1 MCSNLLATR
10 ILILSRVLVIPCED
24 TVHYLQ
30 SKLSLSQFYTNYSI
44 MAMSTIE
51 TGPKLN
57 WTRDNQMYERYRVW
71 KKKVEFIFCSAL
83 ADSTP
88 KQLVSYLKYWMADQ
102 GIPLIEKWESTGKLD
117 YSNAEETPATEGG
130 RRRILLSGYKV
141 QTYWDLLDE
150 EFKPK
155 GNKLLSIIELWTRSK
170 QGDKPLNQWLTQV
183 YNLVN
188 ICKYPED
195 STDRII
201 RDVLIVGCNSN
212 HARDKIIQQGEAV
225 TLNQV
230 IEILQAEE
238 SAYSTMKQIQ
248 DCEEKP
254 PASIYYQAYDSR
266 SKKSKNPS
274 NEQNSSSSSPTGSKR
289 KCFRCGEPFS
299 RQHMKECRAQNVT
312 CNGCGIKGHLKK
324 CCKKS
329 GNFPKDSSNQQNNQ
343 SPSTGSSRMNFASTL
358 PQTEAEFFDEKGLL
372 KHYNPQVP
380 QQHTGS
386 MFILKK
392 VQDPNNAI
400 LLSEDGVEIQH
411 NTSTSVSDPDP
422 APILSPDFPFQEFPL
437 REVVNQS
444 QIDYYSIS
452 DTSDPRENS
461 NSSRKAA
468 KSTDLPLK
476 SCLANRSHKELR
488 EIKGSAISTAPTQS
502 SRDFN
507 TISISD
513 NCATRKSIPGIT
525 PRIMTDNPSITTTS
539 PVETGVTAI
548 QAEIPEEIQVHSS
561 NYRSVIPT
569 DTQALTALQNLI
581 SDDFQAKNTHSTQ
594 RKGEETPDTRPDIQ
608 DKAFQL
614 IQKIHNQLQQVQWD
628 LQRLH
633 SLHKYEN

>member
-1 MCSNLLATR
+1 
-10 ILILSRVLVIPCED
+10 
-24 TVHYLQ
+24 
-30 SKLSLSQFYTNYSI
+30 
-44 MAMSTIE
+44 MSTLE

-57 WTRDNQMYERYRVW
+57 WTRDNQMYERYRIW
-71 KKKVEFIFCSAL
+71 RKKVEFIFCSAL

-88 KQLVSYLKYWMADQ
+88 KQLVSYLKYWMGDQ

-117 YSNAEETPATEGG
+117 YSNAEETPATEDG
-130 RRRILLSGYKV
+130 RRRILSSGYKV

-212 HARDKIIQQGEAV
+212 HARDKIIRQGEAV

-230 IEILQAEE
+230 IEILQTEE
-238 SAYSTMKQIQ
+238 SAHSTMQQIQ
-248 DCEEKP
+248 GYDKKSTG
-254 PASIYYQAYDSR
+254 SIYYQAYDSR

-274 NEQNSSSSSPTGSKR
+274 NEQNSSSSPTGSKR

-329 GNFPKDSSNQQNNQ
+329 GNFPKDDSNRQNQ
-343 SPSTGSSRMNFASTL
+343 SSSTGSSKMNFASTL

-372 KHYNPQVP
+372 KEYNPQ
-380 QQHTGS
+380 QQQQYHHTGS

-411 NTSTSVSDPDP
+411 SVSDPDP
-422 APILSPDFPFQEFPL
+422 APIPTPDFPFQEFPL
-437 REVVNQS
+437 TEVVNQS
-444 QIDYYSIS
+444 QTDISSIS
-452 DTSDPRENS
+452 DTLDPSETS
-461 NSSRKAA
+461 NSSRKAT
-468 KSTDLPLK
+468 KSTDSSLK
-476 SCLANRSHKELR
+476 SGLNSSSHEEMRENRDLTVSDKH
-488 EIKGSAISTAPTQS
+488 TQS
-502 SRDFN
+502 SRDSN

-513 NCATRKSIPGIT
+513 NSATRKSIPGIT
-525 PRIMTDNPSITTTS
+525 PRIMTDTPSTPTTF
-539 PVETGVTAI
+539 PVETDVTAT
-548 QAEIPEEIQVHSS
+548 PEEIQMHSS

-569 DTQALTALQNLI
+569 DIQALTALQSLI
-581 SDDFQAKNTHSTQ
+581 SDDSQAKKTHSIQ
-594 RKGEETPDTRPDIQ
+594 RKGEETPDTHSIQ
-608 DKAFQL
+608 RKGEDETSQL

-633 SLHKYEN
+633 SLHKHKN

>member
-1 MCSNLLATR
+1 MNTL
-10 ILILSRVLVIPCED
+10 
-24 TVHYLQ
+24 
-30 SKLSLSQFYTNYSI
+30 
-44 MAMSTIE
+44 E

-57 WTRDNQMYERYRVW
+57 WTRDNQMYECYRIW

-88 KQLVSYLKYWMADQ
+88 KQLVSYLKYWMGDQ

-117 YSNAEETPATEGG
+117 YSNAKETPATEGG
-130 RRRILLSGYKV
+130 RRRALSSGYKV

-170 QGDKPLNQWLTQV
+170 QGDKPLNQWLTQI

-212 HARDKIIQQGEAV
+212 HARDKTIRQGEAV
-225 TLNQV
+225 TLNEV
-230 IEILQAEE
+230 IEILQTEE
-238 SAYSTMKQIQ
+238 STHSTMQQIQ
-248 DCEEKP
+248 GYDKKSTG
-254 PASIYYQAYDSR
+254 SIYYQTYDSR

-274 NEQNSSSSSPTGSKR
+274 NEQNSSSSHTGFTGSKK
-289 KCFRCGEPFS
+289 KCFRCGETFS
-299 RQHMKECRAQNVT
+299 RQHMKECRAQDII

-329 GNFPKDSSNQQNNQ
+329 GNFPKDSNRQNQ
-343 SPSTGSSRMNFASTL
+343 SSSTGPGKMNIASAVS
-358 PQTEAEFFDEKGLL
+358 QADFFDEKGIL
-372 KHYNPQVP
+372 KEYTPQN
-380 QQHTGS
+380 QHTGS
-386 MFILKK
+386 MYVLKK
-392 VQDPNNAI
+392 FQGKPNDDI
-400 LLSEDGVEIQH
+400 LFSDNGVEIQH

-422 APILSPDFPFQEFPL
+422 APIPTPDFPFQEFPL
-437 REVVNQS
+437 TEVVNQS

-452 DTSDPRENS
+452 DTSDPRECS
-461 NSSRKAA
+461 NSTKKAPT
-468 KSTDLPLK
+468 STDFSLK
-476 SCLANRSHKELR
+476 SMQNCSSDEEMAFSRDLTV
-488 EIKGSAISTAPTQS
+488 STAPTQS
-502 SRDFN
+502 LRDSN
-507 TISISD
+507 TISTPDNSD
-513 NCATRKSIPGIT
+513 TRKSNPGII
-525 PRIMTDNPSITTTS
+525 PRITTGIMTDTPSTD
-539 PVETGVTAI
+539 VTAI
-548 QAEIPEEIQVHSS
+548 HAEIPEELQMHSN

-594 RKGEETPDTRPDIQ
+594 RKGEETPDE
-608 DKAFQL
+608 AFQL
-614 IQKIHNQLQQVQWD
+614 IQKIHNQLQEVQWD

-633 SLHKYEN
+633 SLHKYKN

>member
-1 MCSNLLATR
+1 
-10 ILILSRVLVIPCED
+10 
-24 TVHYLQ
+24 
-30 SKLSLSQFYTNYSI
+30 
-44 MAMSTIE
+44 MAMSTLE
-51 TGPKLN
+51 TGPKLD
-57 WTRDNQMYERYRVW
+57 WTRDNQMYERYRIW

-88 KQLVSYLKYWMADQ
+88 KQLVSYLKYWMGDQ

-117 YSNAEETPATEGG
+117 YSNAEETPATENG
-130 RRRILLSGYKV
+130 RRRILSSGYKV

-155 GNKLLSIIELWTRSK
+155 GNKLLSIIELWTHSK

-212 HARDKIIQQGEAV
+212 HARDKIIRQGEAV

-230 IEILQAEE
+230 IEILQTEE
-238 SAYSTMKQIQ
+238 SAHSTMQQIQ
-248 DCEEKP
+248 GYDKKSTG
-254 PASIYYQAYDSR
+254 SIYYQSYDSR

-299 RQHMKECRAQNVT
+299 RQHMKECRAQNVI

-329 GNFPKDSSNQQNNQ
+329 GNFPKDYSNRQKQSS
-343 SPSTGSSRMNFASTL
+343 STDPSKMNFASTL

-372 KHYNPQVP
+372 KEYNPQV
-380 QQHTGS
+380 QQQYQHTGS

-392 VQDPNNAI
+392 IQDPNNAI

-411 NTSTSVSDPDP
+411 SVTDPDP
-422 APILSPDFPFQEFPL
+422 TPIPTPYFPFQEFPL
-437 REVVNQS
+437 TEVVNQS

-452 DTSDPRENS
+452 DTTDPRECS
-461 NSSRKAA
+461 NSSRKAI
-468 KSTDLPLK
+468 KSGLNSST
-476 SCLANRSHKELR
+476 HEELR
-488 EIKGSAISTAPTQS
+488 EIKGSAVSTAPTQS
-502 SRDFN
+502 SRDSN
-507 TISISD
+507 TISIPD
-513 NCATRKSIPGIT
+513 NSATRKSNPGIISGIT
-525 PRIMTDNPSITTTS
+525 PGIMTDTPSTPTTF
-539 PVETGVTAI
+539 PVDTDV
-548 QAEIPEEIQVHSS
+548 AEIPEEIQVHSS

-594 RKGEETPDTRPDIQ
+594 RKGEETPDTRSIQ
-608 DKAFQL
+608 RKGEDETFQL

-633 SLHKYEN
+633 SLHKYKN